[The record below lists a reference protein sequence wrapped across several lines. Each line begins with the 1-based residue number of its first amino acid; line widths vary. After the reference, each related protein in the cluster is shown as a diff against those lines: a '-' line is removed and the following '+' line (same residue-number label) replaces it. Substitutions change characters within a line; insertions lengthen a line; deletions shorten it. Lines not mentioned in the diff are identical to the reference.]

1 MRAPVYTAVAIGFGL
16 LVLVGYLVPAGFP
29 GADTIQLIRSALV
42 GWAVILAG
50 VAALVGV
57 VNLVLTHLGRISAKK
72 NPDYYSVIVVVAF
85 LLTVLLGIYEFGFET
100 SSLQF
105 QQTVLAIQVPVESA
119 LMGILAITLTFA
131 SVRIFSRRK
140 GLMASVFIASALI
153 FLIIGSGL
161 AAPLKSVGVLSWLFD
176 FLQFLPV
183 AGGRGILIG
192 IALGSLTAGLRVL
205 LGSDRPYSG

>member
-16 LVLVGYLVPAGFP
+16 LVLLGYLVPAGFP
-29 GADTIQLIRSALV
+29 GADTIQLIRSVLV

-57 VNLVLTHLGRISAKK
+57 INLVLTHLGRITTRK
-72 NPDYYSVIVVVAF
+72 NPDYYSVIVVVSF
-85 LLTVLLGIYEFGFET
+85 LLTVVLGVYEFGFDT
-100 SSLQF
+100 SSPQF
-105 QQTVLAIQVPVESA
+105 QHMVLDIQVPIESA
-119 LMGILAITLTFA
+119 LMGILVITLTFA
-131 SVRIFSRRK
+131 SVRLFSRRK
-140 GLMASVFIASALI
+140 GLMASVFIGSALV
-153 FLIIGSGL
+153 FLVIGSGL
-161 AAPLKSVGVLSWLFD
+161 AAPLKNNALMSGLFD
-176 FLQFLPV
+176 FLQFLPI